1 MAAETDQD
9 GAPIIKGVA
18 GKISTL
24 QRRFDYLQEQL
35 EFTDG
40 PQAGF
45 MRSELAALR
54 YGIRALRYHRA
65 ILEDMDTP
73 IEALA
78 DVMRTMEDVPLAHPH
93 GAAEIA
99 LRDAA
104 DASIERARD
113 VLKEWT

>member
-1 MAAETDQD
+1 MAETDQD

-24 QRRFDYLQEQL
+24 KRRFDYLDEQL

-40 PQAGF
+40 NQAGF

-73 IEALA
+73 LEVLQQLVDAVGDYPVSAPRTGHESALHA
-78 DVMRTMEDVPLAHPH
+78 KAT
-93 GAAEIA
+93 AAF
-99 LRDAA
+99 DQ
-104 DASIERARD
+104 ARQ

>member
-1 MAAETDQD
+1 MGARESKLAAETDQD

-35 EFTDG
+35 EFTTG
-40 PQAGF
+40 PQTGF

-65 ILEDMDTP
+65 MLEDLDTP
-73 IEALA
+73 IEVLA
-78 DVMRTMEDVPLAHPH
+78 DLVS
-93 GAAEIA
+93 A
-99 LRDAA
+99 LEYAGMPMSQA
-104 DASIERARD
+104 VVRAKQ